1 MSRATEMRIP
11 RPTLPELSWR
21 NMIIALLLVS
31 LLVPVIIGYGFFFP
45 YVVPRNIF
53 FRVVVELGVSVLV
66 FAVCFSGKTLDLR
79 DEPIFWAL
87 LAFVAAS
94 FLSALFSPARMHSL
108 FGDFERMGGVWAW
121 LHLLLFFLLLRTL
134 RDKDW
139 PWVLNAAVVVSL
151 YVSCYGIVEHYRLAA
166 ATSTDALVPDS
177 SATVGNAGLLAAY
190 LVVAIAIAAYLASTT
205 TRLRLLYI
213 SAALVDLLALI
224 FAENRSTLGG
234 LLLGAV
240 VGTAIYATSTAKPRL
255 RLFAPALGVALN
267 VAVLGTA
274 AFVRQFPDTTFSRN
288 VPTILQKLALTNVAG
303 SEVVRTM
310 QWRAAVDAFRERPL
324 TGYGPENHNLVWSAH
339 FDPDIYATDTDI
351 YDRTH
356 NQFLETLATGG
367 LIGTA
372 AFIAVWLAIAGTLFR
387 AYRAGR
393 LTAGSVAVLSGV
405 QVAYSIYLAFWF
417 FDLNSTML
425 WILVAA
431 LIASRGTVGSIVL
444 EPTTNDA
451 TVPVG
456 KPALAMGMLTILV
469 AALIWE
475 GYAPLRA
482 DRALARIDSATGS
495 IASTAPAFEI
505 LARSAAHQT
514 AHTPIIMGQ
523 YLGSLRPRLPEIERD
538 PQDRAMVDR
547 AISES
552 LDAFRKEIQRDPLND
567 RLYTHE
573 AGLLMFAAEFYDSPV
588 YRQQAIDALH
598 KAIDLSPHRVE
609 QWLALANIYLGERDY
624 ERAIV
629 VLNDAVK
636 SDPELGEP
644 RYRLA
649 NAYLGAGKSD
659 SALVMLKSS
668 LRHGYVG
675 APEIY
680 LAMGKRLEFSGRGGS
695 AAKLYSDYLEAKYTE
710 AVWDRNQQIER
721 PIPSADIAVAAHL
734 PLLYVRSRESDL
746 AIKSA
751 AALSAFDPT
760 RGPIVD
766 RFVSDLGARRRR
778 NWVARASLLPCNA
791 VGTSRMRDSAAVN
804 ACGVF
809 RRKL

>member
-1 MSRATEMRIP
+1 MQLP
-11 RPTLPELSWR
+11 RPGLPELSWR
-21 NMIIALLLVS
+21 NAIIVLLLAS
-31 LLVPVIIGYGFFFP
+31 LLVPVIVGYGFFFP

-53 FRVVVELGVSVLV
+53 FRIVVELGASVLV
-66 FAVCFSGKTLDLR
+66 LAVCFSRKTLDLR
-79 DEPIFWAL
+79 GEPIFWAL
-87 LAFVAAS
+87 LSFVAAS
-94 FLSALFSPARMHSL
+94 FVSALFSPARMHSL

-139 PWVLNAAVVVSL
+139 PWILNGSLIVSIVVSTIAIIEREQLAAVARANGDVVSA
-151 YVSCYGIVEHYRLAA
+151 GA
-166 ATSTDALVPDS
+166 ATI
-177 SATVGNAGLLAAY
+177 GNSGLMAAY
-190 LVVAIAIAAYLASTT
+190 LLMGIAIAAYLASTS
-205 TRLRLLYI
+205 TRLRLLYLA
-213 SAALVDLLALI
+213 AALTNLLALI
-224 FAENRSTLGG
+224 FAENRSTLIG
-234 LLLGAV
+234 LVAAVLLGAI
-240 VGTAIYATSTAKPRL
+240 IYATLNGNRRTRIAVPLVAIAVGVVVVGST
-255 RLFAPALGVALN
+255 FI
-267 VAVLGTA
+267 
-274 AFVRQFPDTTFSRN
+274 VRVFPDSAFTRYA
-288 VPTILQKLALTNVAG
+288 PTVLERLASTNPELG
-303 SEVVRTM
+303 DESRTM
-310 QWRAAVDAFRERPL
+310 QWRAAIEGFKDRPIL
-324 TGYGPENHNLVWSAH
+324 GYGPETHNLLWSAH
-339 FDPDIYATDTDI
+339 FNPRIYRLDTDI

-356 NQFLETLATGG
+356 NQYLETLSTGG
-367 LIGTA
+367 ILGAI
-372 AFIAVWLAIAGTLFR
+372 AFFSVWVAIAVTLSR

-393 LTAGSVAVLSGV
+393 LSASSVAVLAGL
-405 QVAYSIYLAFWF
+405 QAAYAIFLVFWF

-425 WILVAA
+425 WILIAA

-444 EPTTNDA
+444 EPTTSDA
-451 TVPVG
+451 KVSVR
-456 KPALAMGMLTILV
+456 KPALAMAVLTVLV
-469 AALIWE
+469 AALIRE
-475 GYAPLRA
+475 GYAPLTA
-482 DRALARIDSATGS
+482 SRALARVDAANGS
-495 IASTAPAFEI
+495 MAPMLSDFDI
-505 LARSAAHQT
+505 LALSPAHQT
-514 AHTPIIMGQ
+514 AHTPMIMGQ
-523 YLGSLRPRLPEIERD
+523 YLGSLRPRLAEIERNT
-538 PQDRAMVDR
+538 QDRALVDR
-547 AISES
+547 AIGQS
-552 LDAFRKEIQRDPLND
+552 LNAFRKEIQRDPLND

-573 AGLLMFAAEFYDSPV
+573 SGLLMFAAEFYESPS

-598 KAIDLSPHRVE
+598 KAIDLSPHRIE
-609 QWLALANIYLGERDY
+609 QWLALASIYLGERDY

-675 APEIY
+675 SPEIY

-695 AAKLYSDYLEAKYTE
+695 AAQLYSDYLEAKYTE
-710 AVWDRNQQIER
+710 AVWNRNEQIDR
-721 PIPSADIAVAAHL
+721 PIPSADLAVAAHL

-778 NWVARASLLPCNA
+778 NWVARASLLPCNN
-791 VGTSRMRDSAAVN
+791 VGTSRMRDSTAVN

>member
-1 MSRATEMRIP
+1 MRIP

-21 NMIIALLLVS
+21 NAIIVLLLIS
-31 LLVPVIIGYGFFFP
+31 LLVPVIVGYGFFFP

-53 FRVVVELGVSVLV
+53 FRVVIELGVSVLV
-66 FAVCFSGKTLDLR
+66 LAVCFSRKTLDLR

-139 PWVLNAAVVVSL
+139 PWILNGALVVGL
-151 YVSCYGIVEHYRLAA
+151 YVSGSAIVEHYRLAA
-166 ATSTDALVPDS
+166 ATSTDALVPAS

-190 LVVAIAIAAYLASTT
+190 LIFAVAIAVYLATVT
-205 TRLRLLYI
+205 PRFRLLHL
-213 SAALVDLLALI
+213 SAALINLLALV
-224 FAENRSTLGG
+224 FAENRSTLIG
-234 LLLGAV
+234 LLLGVLVA
-240 VGTAIYATSTAKPRL
+240 GGFYAALTAKSRL
-255 RLFAPALGVALN
+255 KLFAPVIGLSFAVIVLGVAGL
-267 VAVLGTA
+267 
-274 AFVRQFPDTTFSRN
+274 VRRFPDAGFSRN
-288 VPTILQKLALTNVAG
+288 VPTLLQKLALTDLGGA
-303 SEVVRTM
+303 EVKRAM
-310 QWRAAVDAFRERPL
+310 QWRAAIDAFEERPL

-339 FDPDIYATDTDI
+339 FDPGIYAIDTDI

-367 LIGTA
+367 LIGVVAFA
-372 AFIAVWLAIAGTLFR
+372 AIWIAIAVTLLR

-393 LTAGSVAVLSGV
+393 LTPTSLGVLSGV
-405 QVAYSIYLAFWF
+405 QIAYAIYLALWF

-451 TVPVG
+451 KISTS
-456 KPALAMGMLTILV
+456 KPALAIGVLTVLAV
-469 AALIWE
+469 ALIWE

-482 DRALARIDSATGS
+482 NRALARIDSTSGS
-495 IASTAPAFEI
+495 MASTLSDFDI
-505 LARSAAHQT
+505 LARSPAHQT
-514 AHTPIIMGQ
+514 AHTPIIMAQ
-523 YLGSLRPRLPEIERD
+523 YLGSLRSRLAEIERD
-538 PQDRAMVDR
+538 PRQRAMVDK
-547 AISES
+547 AITQS
-552 LDAFRKEIQRDPLND
+552 LDVFRREIRRDPLND

-573 AGLLMFAAEFYDSPV
+573 SGLLMFAAEFYDSPG
-588 YRQQAIDALH
+588 YQQQAIASLH

-668 LRHGYVG
+668 LRHSYVG
-675 APEIY
+675 SPEIY
-680 LAMGKRLEFSGRGGS
+680 LAVGKRLEFSGRGGS
-695 AAKLYSDYLEAKYTE
+695 AANLYSDYLEAKYTE
-710 AVWDRNQQIER
+710 AVWDRNEQIDR
-721 PIPSADIAVAAHL
+721 PIPSADLAVAAHL

-778 NWVARASLLPCNA
+778 NWVARASLLPCNK
-791 VGTSRMRDSAAVN
+791 VGASRMRDSAAVN